1 MAYWAIKA
9 YDDIYG
15 GLHGMQ
21 EVEILRGTEDEA
33 SQIASEMAGDVIDS
47 YYDIRDALEEK
58 VERICELE
66 GIDLEDESEVDEIRG
81 EVYDEDVQWEIY
93 ELDITKLPTVN
104 TMELR
109 DMFYNNPDEFLKK
122 YAIDY

>member
-15 GLHGMQ
+15 GLHGMRDMD
-21 EVEILRGTEDEA
+21 ILRGTEDEA
-33 SQIASEMAGDVIDS
+33 REVASDMALDVVDS

-81 EVYDEDVQWEIY
+81 EVYDEDAKWEIY
-93 ELDITKLPTVN
+93 QLDITKLPTVN
-104 TMELR
+104 TVELR
-109 DMFYNNPDEFLKK
+109 DMFYNNPDDFLEK
-122 YAIDY
+122 YAIN

>member
-21 EVEILRGTEDEA
+21 DINILCGTEDEA
-33 SQIASEMAGDVIDS
+33 REVASDMAFDVIDS

-66 GIDLEDESEVDEIRG
+66 GIDLADESEVDKIRG
-81 EVYDEDVQWEIY
+81 EVYDQDAQWEIY
-93 ELDITKLPTVN
+93 ELDRTKLPTVN
-104 TMELR
+104 TVKLR
-109 DMFYNNPDEFLKK
+109 DMFYNNPDEFLEK
-122 YAIDY
+122 YAIN

>member
-21 EVEILRGTEDEA
+21 DINILCGTEDEA
-33 SQIASEMAGDVIDS
+33 REVASDMAFDVIDS

-66 GIDLEDESEVDEIRG
+66 GIDLADESEVDEVRE
-81 EVYDEDVQWEIY
+81 EVYDQDAQWEIY
-93 ELDITKLPTVN
+93 ELDRTKLPTVN
-104 TMELR
+104 TVKLR
-109 DMFYNNPDEFLKK
+109 DMFYNNPDEFLEK
-122 YAIDY
+122 YAIN

>member
-21 EVEILRGTEDEA
+21 DINILCGTEDEA
-33 SQIASEMAGDVIDS
+33 REVASDMAFDVVDS

-66 GIDLEDESEVDEIRG
+66 GIDLADESEVDEVRE
-81 EVYDEDVQWEIY
+81 EVYDQDAQWEIY
-93 ELDITKLPTVN
+93 ELDRTKLPTVN
-104 TMELR
+104 TVKLR
-109 DMFYNNPDEFLKK
+109 DMFYNNPDEFLEK
-122 YAIDY
+122 YAIN

>member
-15 GLHGMQ
+15 GLHGMRDMD
-21 EVEILRGTEDEA
+21 ILRGAEDEA
-33 SQIASEMAGDVIDS
+33 REVASDMALDVVDS

-81 EVYDEDVQWEIY
+81 EVYDEDAKWEIY
-93 ELDITKLPTVN
+93 QLDITKLPTVN

-109 DMFYNNPDEFLKK
+109 DMFYNNPDDFLEK
-122 YAIDY
+122 YAIN

>member
-21 EVEILRGTEDEA
+21 DINILCGTEDEA
-33 SQIASEMAGDVIDS
+33 REVASDMAFDVIDS

-66 GIDLEDESEVDEIRG
+66 GIDLADESEVDEVRE
-81 EVYDEDVQWEIY
+81 EVSDQDAQWEIY
-93 ELDITKLPTVN
+93 ELDRTKLPTVN
-104 TMELR
+104 TVKLR
-109 DMFYNNPDEFLKK
+109 DMFYNNPDEFLEK
-122 YAIDY
+122 YAIN

>member
-1 MAYWAIKA
+1 MAYQAIKA

-21 EVEILRGTEDEA
+21 DINILCGTEDEA
-33 SQIASEMAGDVIDS
+33 REVASDMALDVIDS

-66 GIDLEDESEVDEIRG
+66 GIDLEDESEVDEIRE
-81 EVYDEDVQWEIY
+81 EVYDQDAQWEIY
-93 ELDITKLPTVN
+93 ELDRIKLPTVN
-104 TMELR
+104 MVKLR
-109 DMFYNNPDEFLKK
+109 DMFYNNPDEFLEK
-122 YAIDY
+122 YAIN

>member
-1 MAYWAIKA
+1 MAIWAIKA

-21 EVEILRGTEDEA
+21 DIDIFDGTEDEA
-33 SQIASEMAGDVIDS
+33 SEIASEMAGDVIDS
-47 YYDIRDALEEK
+47 YCDIRDALEKE

-66 GIDLEDESEVDEIRG
+66 GIDLEDESEVDEIRE
-81 EVYDEDVQWEIY
+81 EVYDSDAQWEIY
-93 ELDITKLPTVN
+93 KLDITKLPTVD

-109 DMFYNNPDEFLKK
+109 DMFYNTPNEFLKK
-122 YAIDY
+122 YAIGY

>member
-21 EVEILRGTEDEA
+21 DINILCGTEDEA
-33 SQIASEMAGDVIDS
+33 REVASDMAFDVIDS

-66 GIDLEDESEVDEIRG
+66 GIDLADESEVNEVRE
-81 EVYDEDVQWEIY
+81 EVYDQDAQWEIY
-93 ELDITKLPTVN
+93 ELDRTKLPTVN
-104 TMELR
+104 TVKLR
-109 DMFYNNPDEFLKK
+109 DMFYNNPDEFLEK
-122 YAIDY
+122 YAIN

>member
-1 MAYWAIKA
+1 MAIWAIKA

-21 EVEILRGTEDEA
+21 DIDIFDGTEDEA

-47 YYDIRDALEEK
+47 YYDIRDALEEE

-66 GIDLEDESEVDEIRG
+66 GIDLEDESEVDEIRE
-81 EVYDEDVQWEIY
+81 EVYDEDAQWEIY
-93 ELDITKLPTVN
+93 QLDRTKLPTIN

-109 DMFYNNPDEFLKK
+109 DMFYNTPDEFLEK

>member
-1 MAYWAIKA
+1 MAIWAIKA

-21 EVEILRGTEDEA
+21 DIDIFDGTEDEA

-47 YYDIRDALEEK
+47 YYDIRDALEEE

-66 GIDLEDESEVDEIRG
+66 GIDLEDESEVDEIRE
-81 EVYDEDVQWEIY
+81 EVYGSDAQWEIY
-93 ELDITKLPTVN
+93 ELDITKLPTVD

-109 DMFYNNPDEFLKK
+109 DMFYNTPDEFLEK

>member
-1 MAYWAIKA
+1 MAIWAIKA

-21 EVEILRGTEDEA
+21 DIDIFDGTEDEA

-47 YYDIRDALEEK
+47 YYDIRDALEEE

-66 GIDLEDESEVDEIRG
+66 GIDLEDESEVDEIRE
-81 EVYDEDVQWEIY
+81 EVYDEDAQWEIY

-109 DMFYNNPDEFLKK
+109 DMFYRNPDEFLEK
-122 YAIDY
+122 YAIN

>member
-21 EVEILRGTEDEA
+21 DINILCGTEDEA
-33 SQIASEMAGDVIDS
+33 REVASDMAFDVIDS

-58 VERICELE
+58 IERICELE
-66 GIDLEDESEVDEIRG
+66 GIDFADESEVDEVRE
-81 EVYDEDVQWEIY
+81 EVYDQDAQWEIY
-93 ELDITKLPTVN
+93 ELDRIKLPTVN
-104 TMELR
+104 TVKLR
-109 DMFYNNPDEFLKK
+109 DMFYNNPDEFLEK
-122 YAIDY
+122 YAIN